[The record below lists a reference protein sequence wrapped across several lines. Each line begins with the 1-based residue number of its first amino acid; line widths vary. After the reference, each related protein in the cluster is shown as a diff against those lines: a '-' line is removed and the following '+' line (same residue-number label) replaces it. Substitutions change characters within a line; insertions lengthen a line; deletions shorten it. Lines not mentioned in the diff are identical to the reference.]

1 MNRVCGGLFLVLGG
15 GSGCG
20 GCGVVG
26 GWIGFSLVL
35 GSMLWS
41 TVMYSS
47 RTVRGG

>member
-20 GCGVVG
+20 VVR

-35 GSMLWS
+35 GSMLCS
-41 TVMYSS
+41 IVMYSS
-47 RTVRGG
+47 HSVRGG